1 MKQSNSLHFDT
12 NSQKSKF
19 GQFFFVRH
27 GKKWVWPIW
36 SLDSKLECISRINRW
51 YDLIFCMQT
60 QIHTN
65 WKVIGNFGG
74 VMMVKNGCGQSGDR
88 TLKLTVSEKWTDG
101 INWFFAWWYRFTK
114 IKSRSKVF
122 SVGMVKNRYEQSGYG
137 TLKHPVSAR
146 NKCMCGSSHAL
157 CYGRGRSCAIHYPF
171 ASCGGTSF
179 VFIALTRPSVSEP
192 KQWVTWSHRTG
203 VNFQFLRYK

>member
-12 NSQKSKF
+12 DSQKSKF
-19 GQFFFVRH
+19 DQFFFVRH
-27 GKKWVWPIW
+27 GKKWVRPIW
-36 SLDSKLECISRINRW
+36 SLDSKIDCISRINRW
-51 YDLIFCMQT
+51 YDLIFCMLT
-60 QIHTN
+60 QIH
-65 WKVIGNFGG
+65 
-74 VMMVKNGCGQSGDR
+74 
-88 TLKLTVSEKWTDG
+88 TDG